1 MSFTADDVVNAARDR
16 HPSFDPK
23 SAPNEVGYRYL
34 DQFAGALASDIMQR
48 RPEAMTVTALV
59 TPLPLAVFSSGIAV
73 PANLMVTEVTAL
85 RTGDT
90 SPNED
95 APVALLAPSQRFRFS
110 GNGTVGFGILTLTA
124 YLNGSTLQLGSDATA
139 WSPYA
144 SITVRYIPVPSV
156 TTGASVLPF
165 PDDAMTPCVSALAE
179 FFGMRRQGMSDAPP
193 AGLWAR
199 EAADDR
205 QTFLDRIQRQF
216 GVEEVRV
223 QDVYGDRGG
232 W

>member
-1 MSFTADDVVNAARDR
+1 MSITAGDILNAARDR

-23 SAPNEVGYRYL
+23 SQPAEVAYRFL
-34 DQFAGALASDIMQR
+34 EQFARALASDVMER
-48 RPEAMTVTALV
+48 RPEALATSTLV
-59 TPLPLAVFSSGIAV
+59 TSMPLAVFSNGIAV

-85 RTGDT
+85 RSGDT

-95 APVALLAPSQRFRFS
+95 APVALLAPAQRFRFS
-110 GNGTVGFGILTLTA
+110 GNGMVGFGIPTLTA

-205 QTFLDRIQRQF
+205 QTFLDRVQRQS
-216 GVEEVRV
+216 GAEEIRV